1 MSDFPKDLDALGVDF
16 CKSNRISPHEWVG
29 AKIEW
34 RELRSIGDD
43 HEQQIKSL
51 SQSASMY
58 ASLIQS
64 IHGVHSVRWRVKSAD
79 HLMAKIVRKRNEQ
92 KEGYTDI
99 SGDNYFDRVTDLVGI
114 RALHLFKGDFAQIHE
129 FLDPF
134 FQNKEDPVANLREG
148 DPDEWTEHYKSLGLQ
163 VRFHPEGYRSIHY
176 VKTVKPIKR
185 KLHLEIQV
193 RTVFEEGW
201 SEVDHRI
208 RYPNFSKDHLVA
220 HASAILNRLSG
231 MADEMSTYALQL
243 SNSLSKSA
251 QETEVIRS
259 ELDEAL
265 AQIDKLSLELGGVKQ
280 SAEEKQDTIDRLKH
294 EVSRMRQ
301 ALVREPTYNA
311 LAGLGARPDAM
322 GLSASDLLSGAKS
335 RNSLAEVRSEPS
347 SLGVFNTFAGKQ
359 GPKE

>member
-1 MSDFPKDLDALGVDF
+1 MSEFPKDLDALGIDF
-16 CKSNRISPHEWVG
+16 CKRNRISPDDWVG

-34 RELRSIGDD
+34 SELRRIGDD
-43 HEQQIKSL
+43 HEQQIESL

-64 IHGVHSVRWRVKSAD
+64 IHGVHSVRWRVKSPD

-92 KEGYTDI
+92 KEGYADI
-99 SGDNYFDRVTDLVGI
+99 SGENYFDRVTDLVGI

-148 DPDEWTEHYKSLGLQ
+148 DLDEWKDHYKSLGLQ

-208 RYPNFSKDHLVA
+208 RYPNFSKDQLVA

-251 QETEVIRS
+251 QETEIIRS
-259 ELDEAL
+259 ERDEAL
-265 AQIDKLSLELGGVKQ
+265 AQIDVLLLELGGVKQ
-280 SAEEKQDTIDRLKH
+280 SAEAKQDTIDRLKH
-294 EVSRMRQ
+294 EVLRMKN

-311 LAGLGARPDAM
+311 LAGMGASPVAM
-322 GLSASDLLSGAKS
+322 GVSASDLLSLASS

-347 SLGVFNTFAGKQ
+347 ASGLLNALARKP